1 MKLFNKPSKPQLDI
15 DTASRILAQALE
27 SVDAE
32 PNTIS
37 LDELI
42 ANGLYRKKRH
52 IFQKVILAGVI
63 ALVLVLAFLY
73 VISIPSSFTI
83 QNQMAEGDFNPVY
96 RIIADSP
103 MLVDRVNVAIDG
115 HSIPVYEIESHVY
128 SVEPSLN
135 GQMEVTV
142 TLANKNSSTQHVDVT
157 NVDKEN
163 PVAIGCSKEG
173 DLVFLYLSDNLS
185 GIDYD
190 NIKAATLTGETV
202 EPASVDPS
210 SGCVTFS
217 NLTETVNVYVSDLAG
232 NQLQLILSIS

>member
-1 MKLFNKPSKPQLDI
+1 MKLFNKSSKPQLDI
-15 DTASRILAQALE
+15 DAASRILAQALKAAE
-27 SVDAE
+27 AE

-42 ANGLYRKKRH
+42 ANGLYRRKRH
-52 IFQKVILAGVI
+52 IFQKFIFAGVI
-63 ALVLVLAFLY
+63 ALVLALAFLY

-83 QNQMAEGDFNPVY
+83 QNQMAEDDFNPVY
-96 RIIADSP
+96 KINADSP
-103 MLVDRVNVAIDG
+103 MLVDRVNVVIDG
-115 HSIPVYEIESHVY
+115 HSIPVYEIDSHVY

-142 TLANKNSSTQHVDVT
+142 TLANKNSSTQYVDVT

-163 PVAIGCSKEG
+163 PIAVGCSKEG

-185 GIDYD
+185 GIDYE

-217 NLTETVNVYVSDLAG
+217 GLTETVNVYVSDLAG